1 MHIEAKKNIEH
12 ALKYAPYNTSFSSI
26 YFWKGIILRN
36 LEETD
41 SAICIYPKLKS
52 MQISMQSIYLPNII
66 RNR

>member
-41 SAICIYPKLKS
+41 SAICYLSKAKINA
-52 MQISMQSIYLPNII
+52 ISMQKHLSTKHYTK
-66 RNR
+66 

>member
-41 SAICIYPKLKS
+41 SAIC
-52 MQISMQSIYLPNII
+52 YLGTVGKC
-66 RNR
+66 

>member
-36 LEETD
+36 L
-41 SAICIYPKLKS
+41 
-52 MQISMQSIYLPNII
+52 
-66 RNR
+66 